1 MSAKGHLSI
10 LLIEPKEKLGRSLVE
25 LFKKSGHLC
34 VWVQSVVDAEARKNE
49 QEFDLVL
56 EDVSD
61 GRVKEPEED
70 SPYNFSNIISKSK
83 PMLEIFETVKRLAQ
97 FKTTILISG
106 ESGTGKEL
114 LARAIHFNSTRA
126 HAKFVA
132 INCGAIP
139 ENLIESELFGHKIG
153 SFTDA
158 VRDRTGLFEEANGG
172 TVFLDEIGEL
182 PLHLQVK
189 LLRVLQEQTIRR
201 IGDEQD
207 RKIDVRILAASHRN
221 LDQGVKDG
229 TFREDLFYRLNVVH
243 IHIPSLRERP
253 EDLPVLVNHFFT
265 KHNKKL
271 KTKVNKVADDVM
283 SLFQQYP
290 WKGNIRELEN
300 TIERGIILAETDTI
314 TMECLPEKMRELSES
329 SFSLQAHS
337 TLGIDEDNLSIKQ
350 KVRDLET
357 KLILRALEATKGNR
371 THAAKLLEISHR
383 TLLYKLKE
391 YSLGE
396 AFK

>member
-1 MSAKGHLSI
+1 MSKSKHLSI
-10 LLIEPKEKLGRSLVE
+10 LIVEQREKVGKDLASI
-25 LFKKSGHLC
+25 FKKEGHN
-34 VWVQSVVDAEARKNE
+34 VSIVTSKADAESRRRE
-49 QEFDLVL
+49 QDFDLVL
-56 EDVSD
+56 EDTTVAEAPTLD
-61 GRVKEPEED
+61 DD
-70 SPYNFSNIISKSK
+70 SPYNFSNIISNSK
-83 PMLEIFETVKRLAQ
+83 PMLEIFDTVRSLAN

-126 HAKFVA
+126 QSKFVA

-189 LLRVLQEQTIRR
+189 LLRVLQEQSVKR
-201 IGDEQD
+201 IGEESD

-221 LDQGVKDG
+221 LELSVKEG

-243 IHIPSLRERP
+243 IHLPALRERP
-253 EDLPVLVNHFFT
+253 EDIPVLIEHLVK

-271 KTKVNKVADDVM
+271 GTKVKGVSDEV
-283 SLFQQYP
+283 LKCYIQYL
-290 WKGNIRELEN
+290 WKGNVRELEN
-300 TIERGIILAETDTI
+300 TIERGIILTEGSEI
-314 TMECLPEKMRELSES
+314 TPECLPEKIRETIEGQRALRSLS
-329 SFSLQAHS
+329 AI
-337 TLGIDEDNLSIKQ
+337 GYDDDNLSIKQ

-357 KLILRALEATKGNR
+357 RLILKALESTKGNR

-391 YSLGE
+391 YDI
-396 AFK
+396 K

>member
-1 MSAKGHLSI
+1 MNSKGHLSI

-61 GRVKEPEED
+61 GRIKEPEED

-172 TVFLDEIGEL
+172 TVFLDEIGDL

-189 LLRVLQEQTIRR
+189 LLRVLQEQSIRR
-201 IGDEQD
+201 IGEEQD

-221 LDQGVKDG
+221 LEQGVREG

-243 IHIPSLRERP
+243 IHLPSLRERP
-253 EDLPVLVNHFFT
+253 EDLPVLVDHFLK
-265 KHNKKL
+265 KHNQKL
-271 KTKVNKVADDVM
+271 KTKINKVADDVM
-283 SLFQQYP
+283 NLFQQYP

-300 TIERGIILAETDTI
+300 TIERGIILADTDTI

-337 TLGIDEDNLSIKQ
+337 SLGIDEDNLSIKQ